1 MFNDKISLGTFF
13 FFPTPSMQ
21 EQIEKLETTVTQLI
35 ALCKKFSEENSTY
48 KGSNKQ
54 LMLERSEL
62 QSKNDKVR
70 GQVEAMVHRLKSIDG

>member
-1 MFNDKISLGTFF
+1 MNSQPADT
-13 FFPTPSMQ
+13 PTVQ
-21 EQIEKLETTVTQLI
+21 EQVEKLETTVTKLI
-35 ALCKKFSEENSTY
+35 ALCKKLSEENSTY

-70 GQVEAMVHRLKSIDG
+70 GQVEAMVHRLKSMDG

>member
-1 MFNDKISLGTFF
+1 MNSQSVDSLTV
-13 FFPTPSMQ
+13 Q
-21 EQIEKLETTVTQLI
+21 EQVEKLETTVTQLI
-35 ALCKKFSEENSTY
+35 TLCTKLSEENSTY

-70 GQVEAMVHRLKSIDG
+70 GQVEAMVHRLKSMEG

>member
-1 MFNDKISLGTFF
+1 MNSQSTNKPAVLV
-13 FFPTPSMQ
+13 Q
-21 EQIEKLETTVTQLI
+21 EQIEKLETTVTELV
-35 ALCKKFSEENSTY
+35 ALCKKLSEENNTY

-70 GQVEAMVHRLKSIDG
+70 GQVEAMVHRLKALDKAS

>member
-1 MFNDKISLGTFF
+1 MNSQSIDTPKSLVK
-13 FFPTPSMQ
+13 
-21 EQIEKLETTVTQLI
+21 ERLEKLEATVNELM
-35 ALCKKFSEENSTY
+35 ALCEKLSEENNTY

-70 GQVEAMVHRLKSIDG
+70 GQVEAMVHRLKALDKAS